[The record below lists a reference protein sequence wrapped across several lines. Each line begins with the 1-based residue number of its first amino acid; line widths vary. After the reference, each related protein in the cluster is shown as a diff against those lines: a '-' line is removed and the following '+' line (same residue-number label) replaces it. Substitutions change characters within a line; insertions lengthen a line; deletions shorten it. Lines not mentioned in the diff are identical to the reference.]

1 MKKEY
6 DFTNAEQG
14 KFCRPLDQLE
24 IPVYL
29 ERDVRKSLL
38 ATATK
43 AKKSVGELVNDLL
56 RNDLEIA
63 RSLQ

>member
-14 KFCRPLDQLE
+14 KFCRPLDQLD

-29 ERDVRKSLL
+29 ARDVRKSLV
-38 ATATK
+38 ATAARARK
-43 AKKSVGELVNDLL
+43 NVGELVNDLL
-56 RNDLEIA
+56 RNDLDIA
-63 RSLQ
+63 RSLH

>member
-6 DFTNAEQG
+6 DFTKAEQG
-14 KFCRPLDQLE
+14 RFYRPLDQLD

-29 ERDVRKSLL
+29 ARDVRKPLL
-38 ATATK
+38 ATAAK
-43 AKKSVGELVNDLL
+43 AKRSIGEVVNDLL